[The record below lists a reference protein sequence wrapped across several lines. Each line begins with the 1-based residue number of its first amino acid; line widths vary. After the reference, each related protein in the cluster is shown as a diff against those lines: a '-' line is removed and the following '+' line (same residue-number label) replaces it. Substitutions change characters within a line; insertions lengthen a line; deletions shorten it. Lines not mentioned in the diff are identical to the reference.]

1 MKRTLLF
8 LPLAIAVFLLS
19 GAAPAFPASSPAPDI
34 PIIVDGVPLDARAI
48 TVGGEPYIPAW
59 ILENYTGTR
68 VRWVRQGKLLEIS
81 TTAKS
86 PEASTA
92 PGTIKVK
99 IGSYLASEGF
109 VVGKATRLFLINVDP
124 KEFRFPDGRTAGERA
139 HEGTVERIGQ
149 ASPPAR
155 DYLRLSPTDR
165 FSQKGWEAVARMPK
179 EEIAGLPALVDRYET
194 LYHSLYY
201 DLLTNLVLE
210 TERRVRD
217 SGTLDPGLKQI
228 TIVPVPVADNGFA
241 VTKAPEG
248 IQFLYGRMLYGN
260 RQIVWDVPVAVRGGA
275 ETSIEL
281 SHRNASLTQ

>member
-1 MKRTLLF
+1 MKRSLPF
-8 LPLAIAVFLLS
+8 LPLAVAALLLC
-19 GAAPAFPASSPAPDI
+19 GASPAIPGPSPAPDI
-34 PIIVDGVPLDARAI
+34 PIIVDGVPLDARAVMV
-48 TVGGEPYIPAW
+48 TGEPYIPAW

-86 PEASTA
+86 PEPTA
-92 PGTIKVK
+92 AAGTIKVK
-99 IGSYLASEGF
+99 VGSYLASEGF
-109 VVGKATRLFLINVDP
+109 VVGKATRLFLLNVDP
-124 KEFRFPDGRTAGERA
+124 KEFRFPDGRTAAERA

-179 EEIAGLPALVDRYET
+179 EEIAGLPALADRYEA
-194 LYHSLYY
+194 LYTSLYY

-210 TERRVRD
+210 TERRVREA
-217 SGTLDPGLKQI
+217 GTLDPGLKQI
-228 TIVPVPVADNGFA
+228 AILSIPVSDDGLAA
-241 VTKAPEG
+241 VKAPEG
-248 IQFLYGRMLYGN
+248 VKFLYGRMLYGN

-281 SHRNASLTQ
+281 SHRNAALTQ